1 MKMNETNGIIKQ
13 IRGMRQKNVTV
24 ETVDLRR
31 LHKMHLYHSFLSWKY
46 VVNTVYLRCLSK
58 TYLFFRMRYMRQ
70 MRQMK

>member
-31 LHKMHLYHSFLSWKY
+31 LHKMHLYHSCKY
-46 VVNTVYLRCLSK
+46 CIFKMREQTIAFFSNE
-58 TYLFFRMRYMRQ
+58 TYETNEII
-70 MRQMK
+70 